1 MALAVMPELSFLL
14 PDEQASNVMS
24 SENSSGRR
32 HRSRTAPAAC
42 AVALLAATL
51 ALLSAPG
58 TALGAPCAAEDFAT
72 RVSGESECLLMR
84 RYGPTEPKTMIVWLH
99 GNVSTGGP
107 ANSHFRVA
115 EKVAADF
122 AADRVLSVAL
132 VRPGYPDGT
141 GAYSSGNDYG
151 RADNWPREVIAEIGK
166 VIARLRQK
174 FRPDTVIIAGH
185 SGGAAIAA
193 VLLGMEPQ
201 LAEGALLIGC
211 PCDMLAWRMGRS
223 RTPWTS
229 EDPLDWTGQVSPRT
243 RVIALTGS
251 EDVTTAPALARAYV
265 GRLRA
270 RGIAADFQRV
280 PDAGHID
287 VLKSPA
293 IAAALSRLRD

>member
-1 MALAVMPELSFLL
+1 MAAANTSDHRHPCLAALVVR
-14 PDEQASNVMS
+14 A
-24 SENSSGRR
+24 G
-32 HRSRTAPAAC
+32 
-42 AVALLAATL
+42 ALLAAIL

-58 TALGAPCAAEDFAT
+58 AALGAPCAAEDFAI
-72 RVSGESECLLMR
+72 RVSGESECLIMR

-115 EKVAADF
+115 EKAAADL

-151 RADNWPREVIAEIGK
+151 RADNWTRDVVAEIGK

-174 FRPDTVIIAGH
+174 FRPDSVVLVGH

-193 VLLGMEPQ
+193 VLLGMQPQ
-201 LAEGALLIGC
+201 LAQGALLLGC
-211 PCDMLAWRMGRS
+211 PCDMLAWRVGRN

-229 EDPLDWTGQVSPRT
+229 EDPLDWTGQVHPRA

-251 EDVTTAPALARAYV
+251 ADGTTVPALAQTYV
-265 GRLRA
+265 GRLQA
-270 RGIAADFQRV
+270 RGITAEFQLV
-280 PDAGHID
+280 PAAGHID
-287 VLKSPA
+287 ILGSPA
-293 IAAALSRLRD
+293 VAAALSRLRD